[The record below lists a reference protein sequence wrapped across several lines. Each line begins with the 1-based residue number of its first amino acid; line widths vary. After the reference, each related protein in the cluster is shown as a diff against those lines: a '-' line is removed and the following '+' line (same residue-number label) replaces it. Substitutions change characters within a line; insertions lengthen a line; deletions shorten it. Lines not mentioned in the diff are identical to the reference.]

1 MKKFY
6 LFIVLCCVGITSAE
20 SLDTTVKDVMKWR
33 NIGPFRG
40 GRSLTAVGIPNDP
53 LTYYFGS
60 VGGGIWKTTDGGIV
74 WKNVSDGFLK
84 TGSVGA
90 LAVAESDPNIIYA
103 GMGEACI
110 RPSRRPDGRSGISS
124 SVIPRTNRTND

>member
-6 LFIVLCCVGITSAE
+6 LFVVLFCVGITSAE

-40 GRSLTAVGIPNDP
+40 GRSLTAVGSPNDP

-60 VGGGIWKTTDGGIV
+60 VGDGDR
-74 WKNVSDGFLK
+74 K
-84 TGSVGA
+84 SV
-90 LAVAESDPNIIYA
+90 V
-103 GMGEACI
+103 
-110 RPSRRPDGRSGISS
+110 
-124 SVIPRTNRTND
+124 